1 MTVFERQPENRTQK
15 AENMNTKQTE
25 IGEIPESWEVVK
37 LGEIAEIDSENLPSD
52 TPPNYEF
59 DYISL
64 EMVDNGTL
72 LGTQSICFRSAP
84 SRARRVLR
92 ENDVLLSTVRPNL
105 KSHYLVEYEANNLI
119 CSTGFSVIRAR
130 HGISN
135 PGYLFQHLFA
145 DILNNQIE
153 LLVSGSNYPA
163 INSKDVKNLA
173 IPLPPKPEQTAIAA
187 ILSDTDRLLAALR
200 ALIDKNRV
208 VKTGAMQQLLSG
220 RLRLPGSATNGSL
233 KNGELGEIPVDW
245 EMVSYGDIFQFLSTS
260 TNPRSDLTANGEL
273 LYLHYG
279 DIHTKLST
287 HLNIAEISLPKISAK
302 LVSSAIVKDGDV
314 IMADASEDYDGIG
327 KSVEVCNIGA
337 EKMVSGLHTFL
348 LRDADKRLADGY
360 RRFLHC
366 SPSVKRQFN
375 ALATGL
381 KVYGVSKGNLK
392 TVLLPLPPKPEQTAI
407 AQTLSDMDSEIAA
420 LEARAAKL
428 AQIKQGLMQ
437 NLLTGKIRVNTEAA

>member
-1 MTVFERQPENRTQK
+1 
-15 AENMNTKQTE
+15 MNTKQTE
-25 IGEIPESWEVVK
+25 IGEIPKDWEVVK

-105 KSHYLVEYEANNLI
+105 KSHYLVEHEANNLI

-173 IPLPPKPEQTAIAA
+173 IPLPPILEQAAIAT

-200 ALIDKNRV
+200 ALIGKKRA
-208 VKTGAMQQLLSG
+208 VKTAAMQRLLSG
-220 RLRLPGSATNGSL
+220 RLRLPGFASNDRM
-233 KNGELGEIPVDW
+233 KNSELGEIPEDW
-245 EMVSYGDIFQFLSTS
+245 EVVKLGEIANINMGQSPNSSNYNKSGDGLPLLQGNADIANRKAIIRNYTTQITKVADSGDILLSVRAPVGAVAKTDFECCIGRGLCS
-260 TNPRSDLTANGEL
+260 IKFPNEY
-273 LYLHYG
+273 LYQYLIFFENQWEQY
-279 DIHTKLST
+279 
-287 HLNIAEISLPKISAK
+287 
-302 LVSSAIVKDGDV
+302 
-314 IMADASEDYDGIG
+314 
-327 KSVEVCNIGA
+327 
-337 EKMVSGLHTFL
+337 
-348 LRDADKRLADGY
+348 
-360 RRFLHC
+360 
-366 SPSVKRQFN
+366 
-375 ALATGL
+375 
-381 KVYGVSKGNLK
+381 SKGSTFDSINSNELK
-392 TVLLPLPPKPEQTAI
+392 EILLPIPKSKPEQTAI
-407 AQTLSDMDSEIAA
+407 AQTLSDMDSEITA

-437 NLLTGKIRVNTEAA
+437 NLLTGKIRVNAGAA

>member
-1 MTVFERQPENRTQK
+1 
-15 AENMNTKQTE
+15 MNTKQTE
-25 IGEIPESWEVVK
+25 IGEIPKDWEVVK

-92 ENDVLLSTVRPNL
+92 ENDVLISTVRPNL
-105 KSHYLVEYEANNLI
+105 KSHYLVEHEANNLI

-173 IPLPPKPEQTAIAA
+173 IPLPPILEQAAIAT

-200 ALIDKNRV
+200 ALIGKKRA
-208 VKTGAMQQLLSG
+208 VKTAAMQQLLSG
-220 RLRLPGSATNGSL
+220 RLRLPGFAATDRL
-233 KNGELGEIPVDW
+233 KNSELGEIPEDW
-245 EMVSYGDIFQFLSTS
+245 EIDAIGNRCETYSGGTPTTSIKGYYGGEIKWIVS
-260 TNPRSDLTANGEL
+260 SDLNQGFISNVSGRITELGFQNSASRMIKGNTLLLALYGATSGTVAISKITAAINQAIL
-273 LYLHYG
+273 
-279 DIHTKLST
+279 
-287 HLNIAEISLPKISAK
+287 
-302 LVSSAIVKDGDV
+302 AIVPERDSSLFLYYWFNFNKHQIIESYVQGGQPNL
-314 IMADASEDYDGIG
+314 S
-327 KSVEVCNIGA
+327 GA
-337 EKMVSGLHTFL
+337 II
-348 LRDADKRLADGY
+348 R
-360 RRFLHC
+360 
-366 SPSVKRQFN
+366 N
-375 ALATGL
+375 L
-381 KVYGVSKGNLK
+381 KVVF
-392 TVLLPLPPKPEQTAI
+392 PPFPEQTAI

-437 NLLTGKIRVNTEAA
+437 NLLTGKIRVNTGAA

>member
-1 MTVFERQPENRTQK
+1 
-15 AENMNTKQTE
+15 MNTKQTE
-25 IGEIPESWEVVK
+25 IGEIPKDWEVVK

-105 KSHYLVEYEANNLI
+105 KSHYLVEHEANNLI

-173 IPLPPKPEQTAIAA
+173 IPLPPILEQAAIAT

-200 ALIDKNRV
+200 ALIGKKRA
-208 VKTGAMQQLLSG
+208 VKTAAMQQLLSG
-220 RLRLPGSATNGSL
+220 RLRLPGFAATDRL
-233 KNGELGEIPVDW
+233 KNSELGEIPEDW
-245 EMVSYGDIFQFLSTS
+245 EIDAIGNRCETYSGGTPTTSIKGYYGGEIKWIVS
-260 TNPRSDLTANGEL
+260 SDLNQGFISNVSGRITELGFQNSASRMIKGNTLLLALYGATSGTVAISKITAAINQAIL
-273 LYLHYG
+273 
-279 DIHTKLST
+279 
-287 HLNIAEISLPKISAK
+287 
-302 LVSSAIVKDGDV
+302 AIVPERDSSLFLYYWFNFNKHQIIESYVQGGQPNL
-314 IMADASEDYDGIG
+314 S
-327 KSVEVCNIGA
+327 GA
-337 EKMVSGLHTFL
+337 II
-348 LRDADKRLADGY
+348 R
-360 RRFLHC
+360 
-366 SPSVKRQFN
+366 N
-375 ALATGL
+375 L
-381 KVYGVSKGNLK
+381 KVVF
-392 TVLLPLPPKPEQTAI
+392 PPFPEQTAI

-437 NLLTGKIRVNTEAA
+437 NLLTGKIRVNAGAA

>member
-1 MTVFERQPENRTQK
+1 
-15 AENMNTKQTE
+15 MNTKQTE
-25 IGEIPESWEVVK
+25 IGEIPKDWEVVK

-64 EMVDNGTL
+64 EIVDNGTL

-173 IPLPPKPEQTAIAA
+173 IPLPPILEQAAIAT

-200 ALIDKNRV
+200 ALIGKKRA
-208 VKTGAMQQLLSG
+208 VKTAAMQQLLSG
-220 RLRLPGSATNGSL
+220 RLRLPGFAATDRL
-233 KNGELGEIPVDW
+233 KNSELGEIPEDW
-245 EMVSYGDIFQFLSTS
+245 EIDAIGNRCETYSGGTPTTSIKGYYGGEIKWIVS
-260 TNPRSDLTANGEL
+260 SDLNQGFISNVSGRITELGFQNSASRMIKGNTLLLALYGATSGTVAISKITAAINQAIL
-273 LYLHYG
+273 
-279 DIHTKLST
+279 
-287 HLNIAEISLPKISAK
+287 
-302 LVSSAIVKDGDV
+302 AIVPERDSSLFLYYWFNFNKHQIIESYVQGGQPNL
-314 IMADASEDYDGIG
+314 S
-327 KSVEVCNIGA
+327 GA
-337 EKMVSGLHTFL
+337 II
-348 LRDADKRLADGY
+348 R
-360 RRFLHC
+360 
-366 SPSVKRQFN
+366 N
-375 ALATGL
+375 L
-381 KVYGVSKGNLK
+381 KVVF
-392 TVLLPLPPKPEQTAI
+392 PPFPEQTAI

-437 NLLTGKIRVNTEAA
+437 NLLTGKIRVNAGAA

>member
-1 MTVFERQPENRTQK
+1 
-15 AENMNTKQTE
+15 MNTKQTE
-25 IGEIPESWEVVK
+25 IGEIPADWEVVK
-37 LGEIAEIDSENLPSD
+37 LGEIFQFKNGLNKSKEYFGHGTPIVNYMDVYQRVSLVDTDVKGKVSVTPQEQRNYSAKKGDVFFTRTSETVEEIGLASVLLQDIPNCVYSGFLLRARATDD
-52 TPPNYEF
+52 TDTFNPEF
-59 DYISL
+59 LSYYLRSNPIREQIQSTASYTTRALTNGKLLSAISL
-64 EMVDNGTL
+64 
-72 LGTQSICFRSAP
+72 A
-84 SRARRVLR
+84 
-92 ENDVLLSTVRPNL
+92 
-105 KSHYLVEYEANNLI
+105 
-119 CSTGFSVIRAR
+119 
-130 HGISN
+130 
-135 PGYLFQHLFA
+135 
-145 DILNNQIE
+145 
-153 LLVSGSNYPA
+153 
-163 INSKDVKNLA
+163 
-173 IPLPPKPEQTAIAA
+173 LPPLHEQTAIAA

-200 ALIDKNRV
+200 ALIGKKRA
-208 VKTGAMQQLLSG
+208 VKTAAMQQLLSG
-220 RLRLPGSATNGSL
+220 RLRLPGFAATGRL
-233 KNGELGEIPVDW
+233 KNSELGEIPEDW
-245 EMVSYGDIFQFLSTS
+245 EVVSYGDIFQFLSTS

-287 HLNIAEISLPKISAK
+287 HLNIAEISLPRISAK

-360 RRFLHC
+360 RGFLHC
-366 SPSVKRQFN
+366 IPSVKRQFN

-420 LEARAAKL
+420 LEARTAKL

-437 NLLTGKIRVNTEAA
+437 NLLTGKIRVNTGAA

>member
-1 MTVFERQPENRTQK
+1 
-15 AENMNTKQTE
+15 MNTKQTE
-25 IGEIPESWEVVK
+25 IGEIPKDWEVVK

-105 KSHYLVEYEANNLI
+105 KSHYLVEHEANNLI

-173 IPLPPKPEQTAIAA
+173 IPLPPILEQAAIAT

-200 ALIDKNRV
+200 ALIGKKRAI
-208 VKTGAMQQLLSG
+208 KTAAMQQLLSG
-220 RLRLPGSATNGSL
+220 RLRLPGFASNDRM
-233 KNGELGEIPVDW
+233 KNSELGEIPEDW
-245 EMVSYGDIFQFLSTS
+245 EMV
-260 TNPRSDLTANGEL
+260 
-273 LYLHYG
+273 
-279 DIHTKLST
+279 KLGKV
-287 HLNIAEISLPKISAK
+287 LKIRHGK
-302 LVSSAIVKDGDV
+302 NQKEV
-314 IMADASEDYDGIG
+314 ASEQGEYPI
-327 KSVEVCNIGA
+327 
-337 EKMVSGLHTFL
+337 
-348 LRDADKRLADGY
+348 
-360 RRFLHC
+360 
-366 SPSVKRQFN
+366 
-375 ALATGL
+375 LATGGQIGWATDFLYDKPSVLIGRKGTIDKPKYQDAPFWTVDTLFFSEIFENCDPKFIFYKFCMVDWL
-381 KVYGVSKGNLK
+381 KNNEASGVPSQTAKRIESLK
-392 TVLLPLPPKPEQTAI
+392 IALPQSKPEQTAI
-407 AQTLSDMDSEIAA
+407 AQTLSDIDSEIAA

-428 AQIKQGLMQ
+428 AHIKQGLMQ
-437 NLLTGKIRVNTEAA
+437 NLLTGKIRVNAGAA

>member
-1 MTVFERQPENRTQK
+1 
-15 AENMNTKQTE
+15 MNTKQTE
-25 IGEIPESWEVVK
+25 IGEIPADWEVVK
-37 LGEIAEIDSENLPSD
+37 LGECLKTAPKYGINAPAVALEGNLPVYIRITDISD
-52 TPPNYEF
+52 DGFFMPSEKVGVRHAMAENYLLENGDLLLARTGASVGKSYLYNEKDGKLVF
-59 DYISL
+59 AGFLIKISP
-64 EMVDNGTL
+64 DNEKLDSVFLSQYLKTEKYWQWVA
-72 LGTQSICFRSAP
+72 TISMRSGQPGINA
-84 SRARRVLR
+84 
-92 ENDVLLSTVRPNL
+92 T
-105 KSHYLVEYEANNLI
+105 EYAGL
-119 CSTGFSVIRAR
+119 
-130 HGISN
+130 
-135 PGYLFQHLFA
+135 Q
-145 DILNNQIE
+145 
-153 LLVSGSNYPA
+153 
-163 INSKDVKNLA
+163 
-173 IPLPPKPEQTAIAA
+173 IPLPPFPEQTAIAA
-187 ILSDTDRLLAALR
+187 VLSDTDRLLAALR
-200 ALIDKNRV
+200 TLIGKKRA
-208 VKTGAMQQLLSG
+208 VKTAAMQRLLSG
-220 RLRLPGSATNGSL
+220 RLRLPGFASNDRM
-233 KNGELGEIPVDW
+233 KNSELGEIPEDW
-245 EMVSYGDIFQFLSTS
+245 EVVSYGDIFQFLSTS

-287 HLNIAEISLPKISAK
+287 HLNIAEISLPRISAK

-360 RRFLHC
+360 RGFLHC
-366 SPSVKRQFN
+366 IPSVKRQFN

-420 LEARAAKL
+420 LEARTAKL

-437 NLLTGKIRVNTEAA
+437 NLLTGKIRVNTGAA

>member
-1 MTVFERQPENRTQK
+1 
-15 AENMNTKQTE
+15 MNTKQTE
-25 IGEIPESWEVVK
+25 IGEIPKDWEVVK

-59 DYISL
+59 DY
-64 EMVDNGTL
+64 
-72 LGTQSICFRSAP
+72 ICFRSAP

-105 KSHYLVEYEANNLI
+105 KSHYLVEHEANNLI

-173 IPLPPKPEQTAIAA
+173 IPLPPILEQAAIAT

-200 ALIDKNRV
+200 ALIGKKRA
-208 VKTGAMQQLLSG
+208 VKTAAMQQLLSG
-220 RLRLPGSATNGSL
+220 RLRLPGFAATDRL
-233 KNGELGEIPVDW
+233 KNSELGEIPEDW
-245 EMVSYGDIFQFLSTS
+245 EIDAIGNRCETYSGGTPTTSIKGYYGGEIKWIVS
-260 TNPRSDLTANGEL
+260 SDLNQGFISNVSGRITELGFQNSASRMIKGNTLLLALYGATSGTVAISKITAAINQAIL
-273 LYLHYG
+273 
-279 DIHTKLST
+279 
-287 HLNIAEISLPKISAK
+287 
-302 LVSSAIVKDGDV
+302 AIVPERDSSLFLYYWFNFNKHQIIESYVQGGQPNL
-314 IMADASEDYDGIG
+314 S
-327 KSVEVCNIGA
+327 GA
-337 EKMVSGLHTFL
+337 II
-348 LRDADKRLADGY
+348 R
-360 RRFLHC
+360 
-366 SPSVKRQFN
+366 N
-375 ALATGL
+375 L
-381 KVYGVSKGNLK
+381 KVVF
-392 TVLLPLPPKPEQTAI
+392 PPFPEQTAI

-437 NLLTGKIRVNTEAA
+437 NLLTGKIRVNTGAA